1 MKKGRFSKEEISL
14 IKDNYKNLSY
24 EQLGQKLDRDPES
37 VEKFVKEKLGKNV
50 SSTEERAV
58 QAEYDL
64 KQRLY
69 WKDLKEQFSKDELE
83 MILFHWGR
91 MIGQF
96 RDDVLPT
103 EELQVLDTIKLE
115 ILMNRALK
123 EQQKSMRD
131 IEDLEDWVNNEK
143 SLPMEDRDID
153 RVFNLE
159 RQIAVLRASQESLNK
174 DYKDLQQKKGMML
187 RDLKATREQRIKK
200 LEDSKQTFVGWIKK
214 LVEDPIYTRSIGLD
228 LEKMRI
234 AAEQQ
239 QQRLSEYHQYEDGG
253 IDQPFLT
260 PETVKDD

>member
-1 MKKGRFSKEEISL
+1 MKKGRFSKEEIVF
-14 IKDNYKNLSY
+14 IKKSFEHISYKEIG
-24 EQLGQKLDRDPES
+24 EQLDRDPES

-50 SSTEERAV
+50 SSTEERVV

-69 WKDLKEQFSKDELE
+69 WKDLKDQFSKDELE

-123 EQQKSMRD
+123 EQQKSMKS
-131 IEDLEDWVNNEK
+131 IEDLEDWVVREK
-143 SLPMEDRDID
+143 QLPIEDRDMD
-153 RVFNLE
+153 RIFNLE
-159 RQIAVLRASQESLNK
+159 RQVAVLRASQESLNK

-214 LVEDPIYTRSIGLD
+214 LAEDPVYSRKIGID
-228 LEKMRI
+228 LEKMRM
-234 AAEQQ
+234 AYQQ
-239 QQRLSEYHQYEDGG
+239 EEARLSEYHQYEDGG

-260 PETVKDD
+260 PETTKDD